1 MIAIQPKNNNERE
14 NYKIL
19 TGTIIPRP
27 IAFIT
32 TISDEGVVNGA
43 PFSYFNI
50 VSSNPPLVSV
60 AIQRVNGKLKDTARN
75 IYNNGEFVV
84 HIVDQN
90 NVKQV
95 NETAAGLPYNES
107 ELDIANLTQV
117 PSDMINVPGVKESK
131 VRFECKLVQALP
143 LLNEEN
149 PGSDLFIGEIVLFHI
164 DESIYD
170 QDKGYIDERSLDAVS
185 RLAGQNYATLGDI
198 FSIKRPK

>member
-1 MIAIQPKNNNERE
+1 MISIQPKNNSERE

-27 IAFIT
+27 IAFVT

-60 AIQRVNGKLKDTARN
+60 AIQRANGNLKDTARN

-95 NETAAGLPYNES
+95 NETAASLPYNES

-149 PGSDLFIGEIVLFHI
+149 PGSDLFIGEVVLFHI

-170 QDKGYIDERSLDAVS
+170 QDKRYIDERSLDAVS
-185 RLAGQNYATLGDI
+185 RLAGQNYATLGDV